1 MTKRVLCVFVLA
13 LVVVSFGVAQVAA
26 EKIDTIMI
34 SKIKDEGLNRSPG
47 HGFYEHLHDVYGPR
61 LAGSPDFKEAAA
73 WVSQKLTSWGLQNV
87 HFEKS
92 APFAEG
98 WTLKRF
104 YLGALQPKGFPITA
118 FPKAWSP
125 GIKGPGSAE
134 AIYLTAKN
142 DEELNAYKGRLKG
155 KFGPITPVR
164 DVAAHFEAEGRR
176 LTDADLLKLANAGLP
191 EAGGGRRGQFFGQM
205 NPAARDSM
213 MRAMIKQQMP
223 DADEATI
230 TRNSSLSA
238 QKHRRWD
245 PRNSSSARMRELW
258 SCSMPGAVTE
268 APFLF
273 SKRQFRSLRSR
284 HNPPAVSLLSAS
296 TPTMRKPRRLF
307 RRLRW
312 LRTRYNRIARMLQK
326 GQKVKLEMALDVAWT
341 PADSSFNIVAEIPG
355 TDLKDQIVML
365 VATSIHGMPETGA
378 TDDGTG
384 VGMAV
389 EAMRILQTLGVVLCR
404 TIRMALGG

>member
-1 MTKRVLCVFVLA
+1 MIFRRLFLHLYSYEFIERFQLSLFAFHHLIKEDHLHDERVLCVFVLA

-34 SKIKDEGLNRSPG
+34 SKIKDEGLNRSQVMD
-47 HGFYEHLHDVYGPR
+47 FMSTFSDVYGPR

-92 APFAEG
+92 APFAKG

-155 KFGPITPVR
+155 KFVLITPVR

-205 NPAARDSM
+205 NPAACDLM

-230 TRNSSLSA
+230 TRLVAERTEAQTMGPKKLLFCQNEGALVVLDAGRGDGGTIFVQQATVPQPPQSA
-238 QKHRRWD
+238 QPAGGQPPQRINAYDEKA
-245 PRNSSSARMRELW
+245 PTIV
-258 SCSMPGAVTE
+258 PQVT
-268 APFLF
+268 
-273 SKRQFRSLRSR
+273 
-284 HNPPAVSLLSAS
+284 
-296 TPTMRKPRRLF
+296 
-307 RRLRW
+307 
-312 LRTRYNRIARMLQK
+312 
-326 GQKVKLEMALDVAWT
+326 
-341 PADSSFNIVAEIPG
+341 
-355 TDLKDQIVML
+355 
-365 VATSIHGMPETGA
+365 VATDQSQPDCAYAAERTKS
-378 TDDGTG
+378 
-384 VGMAV
+384 
-389 EAMRILQTLGVVLCR
+389 EA
-404 TIRMALGG
+404 